1 MKVFFYATENL
12 KDGEVIISALI
23 FSSQI
28 LSERQE
34 LHKHTSNIFGLF
46 LFENVNLSKFC
57 EL

>member
-1 MKVFFYATENL
+1 MLLRTLKTEKL
-12 KDGEVIISALI
+12 SLSALI
-23 FSSQI
+23 FSSQV

-57 EL
+57 ELW